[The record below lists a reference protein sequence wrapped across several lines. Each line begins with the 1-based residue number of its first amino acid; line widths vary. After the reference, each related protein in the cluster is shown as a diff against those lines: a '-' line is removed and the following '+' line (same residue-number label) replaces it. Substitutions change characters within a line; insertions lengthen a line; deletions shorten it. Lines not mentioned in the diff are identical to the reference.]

1 MMTKRNL
8 HQHTEYIL
16 MRRDLELSLELKGA
30 KDYLYRSFGLEL
42 INKQQGLL
50 AVGLI

>member
-1 MMTKRNL
+1 MHR
-8 HQHTEYIL
+8 H
-16 MRRDLELSLELKGA
+16 LELKGA

-50 AVGLI
+50 TVGLI